1 MSIRTLS
8 SRRSSFPAIFS
19 DFFEPWND
27 WFAEHKHAPAA
38 TLPKV
43 NITEDEN
50 GFNMSVAAPGLRK
63 SDFKIAVD
71 HDTLTVSAETEK
83 SSEEKKENFTRE
95 EYNYSSFSRS
105 FSLPE
110 NVKKDKISATYDGGI
125 LKLILPKNDSAAVK
139 SQLSI
144 DVQ

>member
-8 SRRSSFPAIFS
+8 PRRSSLPSFFN

-27 WFAEHKHAPAA
+27 WLSEHKHAPAA
-38 TLPKV
+38 TMPKV
-43 NITEDEN
+43 NITEDDN
-50 GFNMSVAAPGLRK
+50 GFNLSLAAPGLK
-63 SDFKIAVD
+63 KTDFKISID
-71 HDTLTVSAETEK
+71 HDTLTVSAESEK

-105 FSLPE
+105 FALPE
-110 NVKKDKISATYDGGI
+110 NVKKDKISATDDGGI
-125 LKLILPKNDSAAVK
+125 LKLTLPKNDSAAAK
-139 SQLSI
+139 PQLSI